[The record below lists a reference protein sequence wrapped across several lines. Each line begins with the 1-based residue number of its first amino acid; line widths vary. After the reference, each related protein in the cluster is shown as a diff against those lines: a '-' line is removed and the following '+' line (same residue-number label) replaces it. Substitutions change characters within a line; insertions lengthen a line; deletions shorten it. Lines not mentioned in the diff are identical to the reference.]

1 MQQNL
6 ALIGSVKYGGIDQ
19 VRIHDLLDA
28 VEYISPKKYNSTLL
42 IEFLDRI
49 KEVVVNIV
57 VKIKILK

>member
-28 VEYISPKKYNSTLL
+28 VEYISPKKYNSTWGAIPTL
-42 IEFLDRI
+42 
-49 KEVVVNIV
+49 V
-57 VKIKILK
+57 